1 MGLWQA
7 HKGTSG
13 PGAESSHRST
23 VCRAATGPQS
33 TPILAAAVE
42 AEVAKE
48 DIDVAVDRLPNSV
61 LQLKV
66 MVPQKQVAKAW
77 SGAIK
82 RYAKDLV
89 LEGFRKGKKAWPH
102 APASHELH

>member
-1 MGLWQA
+1 MSCFLGFWQA

-13 PGAESSHRST
+13 TGAESSHRST
-23 VCRAATGPQS
+23 VCRAATGLQS
-33 TPILAAAVE
+33 TPILAAAVD
-42 AEVAKE
+42 AEVLKE
-48 DIDVAVDRLPNSV
+48 DIDVSVDRLPNSV

-66 MVPQKQVAKAW
+66 VVPQKQVAKAW

-89 LEGFRKGKKAWPH
+89 LEGFRKGKKACTRRP
-102 APASHELH
+102 